1 MGVPLTLA
9 DVMRV
14 ANDGAPVVLADS
26 ARERIAHSRNYIE
39 RIVAEGRTVYG
50 VTTGFGKLANV
61 RIAPEDVQQLQ
72 RNLVRSHAMGVGEP
86 LSQEVV
92 RGMLLLRAQ
101 SLSLGFSG
109 IRVEVIELLI
119 GMLNHGIHPIVPSQG
134 SVGASGDLAPLAHM
148 ALALIGEGKVE
159 FGDAMLPAAGALE
172 EVGLTPVTLEAKEGL
187 ALINGTQAM
196 TAIGAL
202 TIVDAMEL
210 ATAADI
216 AATMSLEALKGS
228 RSPFD
233 PRVTMVRSHPGAA
246 ETAANVLAISAKSPI
261 HASHADC
268 DKIQDAYSLRCVPQ
282 VHGASRDALRHAADV
297 LTREINAVTDNPL
310 VFADDDAVI
319 SAGNF
324 HGQPVALVMDYAKIA
339 IAELANISERRIEHM
354 MDPAVSGLPAF
365 LARQGGL
372 HSGLMISQYTA
383 ASLVSENKVL
393 AHPASVDSIPT
404 SANQEDHV
412 SMGTIS
418 ARQCAMILENAR
430 WVIAIEVL
438 SATEALEFHK
448 PIEAGPGVGAAVKLV
463 RSVVPPL
470 EADRIMTGD
479 LAAVRDLVVS
489 RSLRDAVEA
498 VVGALHALPSP
509 SGAAFP
515 PGAACAPVYTAHA
528 GPSLRSGRRR
538 FSRERLS

>member
-1 MGVPLTLA
+1 MIGTPLSLA

-14 ANDGAPVVLADS
+14 ANDGAPVALAYD
-26 ARERIAHSRNYIE
+26 ARDRIVASRDYIE
-39 RIVAEGRTVYG
+39 RLVAERRTVYG

-61 RIAPEDVQQLQ
+61 HIDAADVQQLQ

-86 LSQEVV
+86 FSEEVV
-92 RGMLLLRAQ
+92 RAMLLLRAQ
-101 SLSLGFSG
+101 SLALGCSG
-109 IRVEVIELLI
+109 IRVHVIELLL

-148 ALALIGEGKVE
+148 ALALIGEGNVNV
-159 FGDAMLPAAGALE
+159 GDAMLPAADALRE
-172 EVGLTPVTLEAKEGL
+172 AGLAPVTLEAKEGL

-196 TAIGAL
+196 TAVGAL
-202 TIVDAMEL
+202 AVQDALEL

-216 AATMSLEALKGS
+216 AAAMSLEALKGS
-228 RSPFD
+228 HAPFD
-233 PRVTMVRSHPGAA
+233 PRVTAVRPHPGAIEA
-246 ETAANVLAISAKSPI
+246 AANVRLISADSPI
-261 HASHADC
+261 HASHAEC

-282 VHGASRDALRHAADV
+282 VHGASRDALRHAAAV
-297 LTREINAVTDNPL
+297 LTREINSVTDNPL
-310 VFADDDAVI
+310 VFAETDSVI

-339 IAELANISERRIEHM
+339 IAELANIAERRVEHM

-365 LARQGGL
+365 LAHQGGL

-438 SATEALEFHK
+438 SATQALEFHK
-448 PIEAGPGVGAAVKLV
+448 PLEAGPGVGAAVTLV

-470 EADRIMTGD
+470 DADRIMTGD
-479 LAAVRDLVVS
+479 LAAVRDLIVS

-498 VVGALHALPSP
+498 VVGTLQ
-509 SGAAFP
+509 
-515 PGAACAPVYTAHA
+515 
-528 GPSLRSGRRR
+528 
-538 FSRERLS
+538 